1 MNAPAIRT
9 FARHY
14 VEMIVAMFAGML
26 ILGLP
31 GEAALGLAGTSSHEL
46 QTTAPAV
53 VLLGMAFTMTVPM
66 VGWMRFRGHGWR
78 PSVEMAASMVLPT
91 LGAIAAMG
99 AGITDFDGAMV
110 AEHVAMFP
118 AMLVAMLLRVD
129 EYTGHAHH
137 GAPREA
143 IA

>member
-1 MNAPAIRT
+1 MSPSAIRT

-14 VEMIVAMFAGML
+14 VEMIIAMFAGML
-26 ILGLP
+26 ILGVP
-31 GEAALGLAGTSSHEL
+31 GEAALRVADTSSHEL
-46 QTTAPAV
+46 QSTAPAV
-53 VLLGMAFTMTVPM
+53 VLLGMAVTMTVPM
-66 VGWMRFRGHGWR
+66 MGWMRFRGHAWR
-78 PSVEMAASMVLPT
+78 PSIEMAASMVVPT

-99 AGITDFDGAMV
+99 AGVTDFDGAML

-129 EYTGHAHH
+129 EYTRHGHHVAAH
-137 GAPREA
+137 EA